1 MYVLNVVKN
10 YNIIGQFEFNYVSK
24 NFKLKRILSKSSYF
38 ILN

>member
-10 YNIIGQFEFNYVSK
+10 YNVIGQFEFNNVSK
-24 NFKLKRILSKSSYF
+24 NFKNKSSYF